1 MKTAAISTLKAKLSE
16 YLAAVKGGEEV
27 IVTERGRPIA
37 RIRPI
42 DARVAQD
49 ERLSRLVARGLVRP
63 PTRSG
68 SLRDLLPSLKEDKT
82 DVPLEA
88 ILRAIREDRDEG
100 G

>member
-1 MKTAAISTLKAKLSE
+1 MKTAAVSTLKAKLSE

-37 RIRPI
+37 RLGPI
-42 DARVAQD
+42 EGRVAED

-63 PTRSG
+63 G
-68 SLRDLLPSLKEDKT
+68 KGGGLRALLPSLRADRT

-88 ILRAIREDRDEG
+88 ILRAIREDRDG
-100 G
+100 GE